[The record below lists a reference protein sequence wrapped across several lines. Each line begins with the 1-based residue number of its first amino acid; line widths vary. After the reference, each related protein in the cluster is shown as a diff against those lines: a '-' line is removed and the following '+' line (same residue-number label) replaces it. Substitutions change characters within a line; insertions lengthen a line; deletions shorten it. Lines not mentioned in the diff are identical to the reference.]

1 MEIYLKKRENMTN
14 KNFTYVSTKK
24 GGAKGGNLALLGY
37 QKSKFNL
44 TP

>member
-24 GGAKGGNLALLGY
+24 GGAKGVIW
-37 QKSKFNL
+37 
-44 TP
+44 PP